1 MDAEFVESDVSP
13 IKVTGLI
20 PPLKDKLHAQ
30 KKKIQTI
37 LSKPKSERN
46 RSRLKTLLKESRNLR
61 KILKAHTKQGIEV
74 CCPNCNHTFK
84 VQNQ

>member
-1 MDAEFVESDVSP
+1 MDTEESV
-13 IKVTGLI
+13 IRVIGLI

-30 KKKIQTI
+30 KRKIQTI

-46 RSRLKTLLKESRNLR
+46 RDRLKTLLKESKNLR
-61 KILKAHTKQGIEV
+61 KLLKTFSKQGVEV
-74 CCPNCNHTFK
+74 CCPNCNHIFK